1 MKINTNT
8 WNRIRYTLFMPGY
21 DLLAKPFQKL
31 RERSICL
38 LFPQADDKV
47 LILGAGTGLDLYYLR
62 RCEDIT
68 AIDITPAM
76 INRLKSRAREL
87 DMNVDARVM
96 DGQKLEFADDTFD
109 CIVLHLIIAVIPDP
123 CRCIKEAERVL
134 KPGGRIIILDKFLP
148 DNEQPSLLR
157 KLGNVFTN
165 LMFTDI
171 TRRSADIIGCTR
183 LEKTLD
189 VDAALGGMFRII
201 KLEKLGILR
210 QNDKR

>member
-21 DLLAKPFQKL
+21 DLLAKPFHKL
-31 RERSICL
+31 REKSIFL
-38 LFPQADDKV
+38 LFPQPDDKL
-47 LILGAGTGLDLYYLR
+47 LILGAGTGLDLFYLR
-62 RCEDIT
+62 RCNDIT

-76 INRLKSRAREL
+76 INKLKSRAHRL
-87 DMNVDARVM
+87 NLQVDARVM
-96 DGQKLEFADDTFD
+96 DGQKLDFADNSFD

-123 CRCIKEAERVL
+123 YRCIKEAERVL

-148 DNEQPSLLR
+148 DNTRPSVLR
-157 KLGNVFTN
+157 QIGNVFTN

-171 TRRSADIIGCTR
+171 TRRSADIIGCTA
-183 LEKTLD
+183 LKKTLD

-201 KLEKLGILR
+201 KLEK
-210 QNDKR
+210 